1 MARGAILR
9 RERNDTAHGSAAH
22 VSDGDWT
29 GNMSG
34 SDQDRT
40 DPAVIDVGVLHD
52 IRDLMEDDFPD
63 LVRRF
68 LADAADLLT
77 RMDQAAAQGDADLM
91 HRASHTL
98 KSSAAALG
106 AVGLS
111 NCAKHL
117 EALGRAGALASTR
130 TGARSSADTELAEAH
145 AQYSRVK
152 AALERSLSEG
162 SADRPQPDR

>member
-1 MARGAILR
+1 
-9 RERNDTAHGSAAH
+9 
-22 VSDGDWT
+22 
-29 GNMSG
+29 MSG
-34 SDQDRT
+34 SEQDRT
-40 DPAVIDVGVLHD
+40 DSVIDFGVLHD
-52 IRDLMEDDFPD
+52 IRDLMEEDFPD

-68 LADAADLLT
+68 LADAADLLA

-117 EALGRAGALASTR
+117 EALGRAGALAGGQT
-130 TGARSSADTELAEAH
+130 TADAQLAEAH

-152 AALERSLSEG
+152 EALESSLSEG
-162 SADRPQPDR
+162 SAE

>member
-1 MARGAILR
+1 
-9 RERNDTAHGSAAH
+9 
-22 VSDGDWT
+22 
-29 GNMSG
+29 MSG

-40 DPAVIDVGVLHD
+40 DPVIDVAVLQD
-52 IRDLMEDDFPD
+52 IRDLMEEDFPD

-68 LADAADLLT
+68 LADAADLLAQ
-77 RMDQAAAQGDADLM
+77 MDQASAQGDADLM

-111 NCAKHL
+111 NCAKQL
-117 EALGRAGALASTR
+117 EALGRAGTLAGGR
-130 TGARSSADTELAEAH
+130 AVADAQLARAH
-145 AQYSRVK
+145 AQFSRVK

-162 SADRPQPDR
+162 SAE